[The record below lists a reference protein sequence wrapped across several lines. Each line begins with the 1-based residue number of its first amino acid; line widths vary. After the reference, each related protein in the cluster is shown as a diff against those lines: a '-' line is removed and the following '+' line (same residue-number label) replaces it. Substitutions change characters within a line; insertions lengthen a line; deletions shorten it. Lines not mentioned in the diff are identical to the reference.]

1 MSLGSSKE
9 GYGDGVT
16 ELTFTM
22 LLNQKYIY
30 IYIYY
35 AAVSEIII
43 FIL

>member
-30 IYIYY
+30 IYIMQQFLKLSYSYY
-35 AAVSEIII
+35 K
-43 FIL
+43 

>member
-22 LLNQKYIY
+22 LLSQKYIY
-30 IYIYY
+30 TYY